1 MTSHPFRRRADRWH
15 AAGLLLILS
24 GLALLIVLGYHAAL
38 VASALVAVGA
48 VIASTT
54 DKRAGAR

>member
-1 MTSHPFRRRADRWH
+1 MTRPMRRRADW
-15 AAGLLLILS
+15 LYPL
-24 GLALLIVLGYHAAL
+24 GLALTVGGLGLLVVLGYHAAL